1 MGYERDERLE
11 ADARRRQEIADRY
24 AREEATR
31 KQTLEKMFQ
40 EQSKSGFFQLKPPP
54 SPSPTPKK
62 R

>member
-1 MGYERDERLE
+1 MSYERDERLE

-24 AREEATR
+24 AREEEAR
-31 KQTLEKMFQ
+31 RQTLEQ
-40 EQSKSGFFQLKPPP
+40 LYREQTRTQFMQLKPPA